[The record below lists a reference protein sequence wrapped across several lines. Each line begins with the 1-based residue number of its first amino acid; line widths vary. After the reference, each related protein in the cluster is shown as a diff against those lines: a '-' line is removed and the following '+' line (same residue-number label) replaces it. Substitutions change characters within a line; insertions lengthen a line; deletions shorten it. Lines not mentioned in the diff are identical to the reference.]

1 LPLPVLAVVVLPVS
15 TPVAAV
21 DGLVLAD
28 EEVFTIP
35 LVETGGADATPEV
48 DAGPPTVTLMLW
60 LEADEDAEPD
70 EPEDDPDEDEEACVP
85 MSVGAATAVEGSRS
99 FPIPHPIGFPSG
111 WVGFGGGTDFPS
123 LSVMR
128 KRVVQMRLLEAG
140 EENW

>member
-1 LPLPVLAVVVLPVS
+1 VLAVVVLPVAA
-15 TPVAAV
+15 PIAAV

-35 LVETGGADATPEV
+35 LVETGGVDAPLEAV
-48 DAGPPTVTLMLW
+48 AGPPTVTLVLW
-60 LEADEDAEPD
+60 LETDEDTEPD
-70 EPEDDPDEDEEACVP
+70 DEPDDESDEDEEACVP
-85 MSVGAATAVEGSRS
+85 ISVGAATAVEGSRS

-128 KRVVQMRLLEAG
+128 KRVVQMRSLEAG